1 MSFKKFFL
9 CLCILFFSFSYCF
22 GQNIDSELAA
32 IERLSHRVLNFS
44 KIDSQVYRSGSLTAL
59 RDAEPLNELGI
70 RAVISLQ
77 EAGEP
82 DGSRFYDPHSEEK
95 NLTMHDIKFYH
106 FPISYTENPLTST
119 AQLLVLLRSIKNNLF
134 QTPILVHC
142 LAGRDRAGYFAAL
155 YRVLV
160 QDWSVSEALSEMV
173 LFNTAQR
180 DDRALEAYR
189 RALEILEAAYERG
202 VNVVDYKI
210 RGPEEVSGEPRVFEI
225 GSYWKKSKRSF
236 LVLGHDGFTLD
247 VGDIMLSPRDFSDV
261 DISRRVHRV
270 LTRTGIARIRE
281 WEMRR
286 AERGEHAHVRIH
298 R

>member
-1 MSFKKFFL
+1 
-9 CLCILFFSFSYCF
+9 
-22 GQNIDSELAA
+22 
-32 IERLSHRVLNFS
+32 
-44 KIDSQVYRSGSLTAL
+44 
-59 RDAEPLNELGI
+59 
-70 RAVISLQ
+70 
-77 EAGEP
+77 
-82 DGSRFYDPHSEEK
+82 
-95 NLTMHDIKFYH
+95 
-106 FPISYTENPLTST
+106 
-119 AQLLVLLRSIKNNLF
+119 
-134 QTPILVHC
+134 
-142 LAGRDRAGYFAAL
+142 
-155 YRVLV
+155 
-160 QDWSVSEALSEMV
+160 MV

-210 RGPEEVSGEPRVFEI
+210 RGTEEVSGEPRVFEI